1 MFACR
6 LCAAGK
12 INEAVAVLKDAEHSS
27 IMSPGVRATQ
37 LFHHAR
43 ALATRQSGNDLVEA
57 LTRLEYA
64 VALSPALCVKVSLV
78 IACHRMNSAAT
89 MTTLSCVHTK
99 VCMPIYH
106 LRKSSYCWQLELSL

>member
-12 INEAVAVLKDAEHSS
+12 INEALAVLKDAEHSS

-43 ALATRQSGNDLVEA
+43 ALATRRSGNDLVEA

-64 VALSPALCVKVSLV
+64 ALSPALCVEVSLV

-89 MTTLSCVHTK
+89 MPTVSCVHRK
-99 VCMPIYH
+99 VCMAIYH
-106 LRKSSYCWQLELSL
+106 LRKSSYC